1 MLLFYIWYIVVTVC
15 DKVLSQ
21 KYISIL
27 WNTQYKGIND

>member
-1 MLLFYIWYIVVTVC
+1 MFMKNYYNIMLLFYIRYIVVAVC

-27 WNTQYKGIND
+27 